1 MRISK
6 TQLKYIRSL
15 SHKKAREAERR
26 FTLEGWRAL
35 KEAIASSATMDLV
48 AVLPRFLADPDY
60 AKILR
65 QLEERRIPVRE
76 ISDAELRLVADTV
89 HAQGVLAV
97 VHRPEPIVS
106 DERLNRASLVVAL
119 DAVADPGNVGSIVRS
134 ADWFGVDLVL
144 LGKGSVEL
152 FNEKVI
158 RSTVGSVF
166 HVPVVSGVDL
176 SSTLRRMKQGGF
188 FVMGLSGDAKRAYT
202 DVAGRARMVILLGSE
217 GHGLSKEVRASAD
230 VIVQIPRF
238 GKAESLNVSVACGI
252 VLSHFRT
259 KNR

>member
-6 TQLKYIRSL
+6 TQLKYLRSL
-15 SHKKAREAERR
+15 SQKKVRQSERK

-35 KEAIASSATMDLV
+35 KEAIASSATIDLV

-60 AKILR
+60 TKILQR
-65 QLEERRIPVRE
+65 LEERRVPIRE
-76 ISDAELRLVADTV
+76 ISEEELRTVADTI
-89 HAQGVLAV
+89 HSQGVLAV
-97 VHRPEPIVS
+97 VHRPEPLVS
-106 DERLNRASLVVAL
+106 DERLSRASLVVAL

-134 ADWFGVDLVL
+134 ADWFGADLVL

-176 SSTLRRMKQGGF
+176 PSTLRRMKQEGF
-188 FVMGLSGDAKRAYT
+188 FIVGLSGEAKRAYT
-202 DVAGRARMVILLGSE
+202 DEPGRAKTVVVLGSE
-217 GHGLSKEVRASAD
+217 GHGLSKEVRASTD

-252 VLSHFRT
+252 ILSHIRS
-259 KNR
+259 KNK